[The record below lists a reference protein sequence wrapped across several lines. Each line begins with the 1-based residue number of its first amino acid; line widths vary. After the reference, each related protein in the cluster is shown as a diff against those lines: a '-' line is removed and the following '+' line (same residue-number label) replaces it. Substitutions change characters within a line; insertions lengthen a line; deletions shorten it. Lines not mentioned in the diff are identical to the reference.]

1 MKRIKTIGKKG
12 ILILLAFMLL
22 FTPVV
27 DSAGFDVARAQQ
39 NLQYWHSTADKVYFR
54 GPRVSIYC
62 TSIFSSGS
70 LSTSQIRSYIA
81 TARTTWSFLG
91 LSYTDLSS
99 PNGASIIV
107 RGVDKETAKFYG
119 VDPNL
124 LGYTDIPSESLQGV
138 GVGNYQGTPKYIS
151 KITGS
156 TFIYLINSHD
166 EMKDSSFC
174 RRIATHEFT
183 HALGY
188 YGHYDEYGSLMYY
201 DGYGIGTT
209 SPSTNERNHLRQ
221 IYDYQL

>member
-1 MKRIKTIGKKG
+1 MKRIRTIGKIG
-12 ILILLAFMLL
+12 TLILLAFMLL
-22 FTPVV
+22 FTPVI

-62 TSIFSSGS
+62 TSMFSSGN

-81 TARTTWSFLG
+81 TSRTTWSFLG

-99 PNGASIIV
+99 PNGASITVKGIDYKKAEEM
-107 RGVDKETAKFYG
+107 GFDETVY
-119 VDPNL
+119 
-124 LGYTDIPSESLQGV
+124 GYTDIRSESLEGV
-138 GVGNYQGTPKYIS
+138 GVGNYNGSPKYIY
-151 KITGS
+151 KITGA
-156 TFIYLINSHD
+156 TFIYLIDRN
-166 EMKDSSFC
+166 KDSTFC

-188 YGHYDEYGSLMYY
+188 YGHYNASGALMNS
-201 DGYGIGTT
+201 DPLEIRTT
-209 SPSTNERNHLRQ
+209 SPSTNERNHLKQ

>member
-1 MKRIKTIGKKG
+1 
-12 ILILLAFMLL
+12 MLL

-54 GPRVSIYC
+54 GPRVSVYC
-62 TSIFSSGS
+62 TSMFSSGS

-156 TFIYLINSHD
+156 TFIYLID
-166 EMKDSSFC
+166 RGKDSTFC
-174 RRIATHEFT
+174 NRIAIHEFT
-183 HALGY
+183 HSLGY
-188 YGHYDEYGSLMYY
+188 YGHYNVYGSLMYSEA
-201 DGYGIGTT
+201 DGILTGAL
-209 SPSTNERNHLRQ
+209 STNERNHLKQ

>member
-1 MKRIKTIGKKG
+1 
-12 ILILLAFMLL
+12 MLL
-22 FTPVV
+22 FTPAI

-39 NLQYWHSTADKVYFR
+39 NLQYWHSSADKVYFR
-54 GPRVSIYC
+54 GPYVSVYY
-62 TSIFSSGS
+62 TSLCSSGNLTAS
-70 LSTSQIRSYIA
+70 KIRGYIA
-81 TARTTWSFLG
+81 TAETTWSSLG
-91 LSYTDLSS
+91 LSFSWSS
-99 PNGASIIV
+99 TQNGADITVKGI
-107 RGVDKETAKFYG
+107 DETTAGNMGYDQY
-119 VDPNL
+119 VY
-124 LGYTDIPSESLQGV
+124 GYTDIPSESLQGV